1 MRRPRPLR
9 PEADELEVG
18 RWDSRGARV
27 LGRGRA
33 LQYLIR
39 ASCSRVCRELLIL
52 IPEYI
57 LISGPSARCRAETR
71 ARK

>member
-1 MRRPRPLR
+1 MRWPRTLR
-9 PEADELEVG
+9 PEADELQVG

-27 LGRGRA
+27 LGSRGRA

-52 IPEYI
+52 IPEYCI
-57 LISGPSARCRAETR
+57 Y
-71 ARK
+71 